1 MVFLGTVPVF
11 VVVCLY
17 LLILGKA
24 LKKVNEY
31 KKAQNGVETENHL
44 RYFRGG
50 GASDQEDNSDTI
62 TPLRT
67 TQKLNCFKCCN
78 FEDSNKTD
86 IAQPS
91 KWKAI
96 KIVLFTTG
104 SFVLT
109 WVKI

>member
-62 TPLRT
+62 MFHFFLFMPYMFTVIMT
-67 TQKLNCFKCCN
+67 MM
-78 FEDSNKTD
+78 
-86 IAQPS
+86 IAL
-91 KWKAI
+91 A
-96 KIVLFTTG
+96 KI
-104 SFVLT
+104 
-109 WVKI
+109 